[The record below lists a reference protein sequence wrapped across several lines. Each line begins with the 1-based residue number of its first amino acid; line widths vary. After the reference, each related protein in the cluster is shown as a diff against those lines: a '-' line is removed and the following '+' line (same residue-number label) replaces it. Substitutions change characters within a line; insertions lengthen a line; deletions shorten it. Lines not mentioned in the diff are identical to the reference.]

1 MAVMKLYAFTPKA
14 GNEERVANL
23 LEALDTAFSLQRGYV
38 LGLRFTGQ
46 RGSPEIGRI
55 FVWESPEA
63 ADTAESSPEASPLS
77 RRIEDLSEE
86 ARLDRTFDLQ
96 GYALR
101 PS

>member
-1 MAVMKLYAFTPKA
+1 MAVMRLSTFTPKP
-14 GNEERVANL
+14 GNEERIANL
-23 LEALDTAFSLQRGYV
+23 LEALDTAFSLQQGYV
-38 LGLRFTGQ
+38 LGLRFTG
-46 RGSPEIGRI
+46 RADSPEMGRI

-63 ADTAESSPEASPLS
+63 ADIAESSPEASPLA
-77 RRIEDLSEE
+77 RRIETLSED

>member
-1 MAVMKLYAFTPKA
+1 MAVMRLSTFTPKP
-14 GNEERVANL
+14 GNEERIANL
-23 LEALDTAFSLQRGYV
+23 LEAMDTAFSLQQGYV
-38 LGLRFTGQ
+38 LGLRFTD
-46 RGSPEIGRI
+46 RAGSNEMGRI

-77 RRIEDLSEE
+77 RRIEALSED
-86 ARLDRTFDLQ
+86 ARLNRTFDLQ

>member
-1 MAVMKLYAFTPKA
+1 MAVMRLSTFTPKP
-14 GNEERVANL
+14 GNEERIANL
-23 LEALDTAFSLQRGYV
+23 LEALDTAFSLQQGYV
-38 LGLRFTGQ
+38 LGLRFTGRTDSQ
-46 RGSPEIGRI
+46 EMGRI

-77 RRIEDLSEE
+77 RRIEALSED
-86 ARLDRTFDLQ
+86 ARLYRTFDLQ